1 MTTIALSAID
11 QARFGVVTAKASAS
25 EPSEIAA
32 IGAQCRAQNVA
43 LLILRIDTAHV
54 AAMQA
59 AERAGAY
66 LADTLV
72 YFERP
77 IAGIGDVR
85 LPDDVTSRVANA
97 ADADC
102 VAALAR
108 EIFKG
113 YGGHYHSDSRLPAD
127 AADEVYVS
135 WAHATCATPGVAD
148 AVLLLED
155 VRGLVA
161 FCALRA
167 TSANSV
173 DVSLIGVAARARRL
187 GLFACLLRMAAQWGA
202 ARGLDTIEYSTQIT
216 NLAAQRGLAKAGF
229 LPAKSLYT
237 LHHWFE

>member
-1 MTTIALSAID
+1 MTNIALSAID
-11 QARFGVVTAKASAS
+11 EARFGIVTAKATAAEAS
-25 EPSEIAA
+25 DIPAIA
-32 IGAQCRAQNVA
+32 AQCRAQNVA

-59 AERAGAY
+59 AEQAGAY

-72 YFERP
+72 YFERA
-77 IAGIGDVR
+77 IAGMGDAHLPEGVSSR
-85 LPDDVTSRVANA
+85 LAQP
-97 ADADC
+97 ADADG

-108 EIFKG
+108 EIFTG
-113 YGGHYHSDSRLPAD
+113 YQGHYHCDPRLAAD

-155 VRGLVA
+155 SQGLLA
-161 FCALRA
+161 FCALRTTGA
-167 TSANSV
+167 SNV
-173 DVSLIGVAARARRL
+173 DVSLIGVAPRARRL
-187 GLFACLLRMAAQWGA
+187 GLFDCLLRMAAQWGA
-202 ARGLDTIEYSTQIT
+202 ARSLDTIEYSTQIT

-237 LHHWFE
+237 LHHWFD